1 MKEFSRRRFLQV
13 AGATMLVAAL
23 PAIGDGKNRK
33 DEKRV
38 RIRPASGRQDV
49 SPAERAFC
57 QHARFATAADA
68 MRAAAARRI
77 AAEIIVV

>member
-1 MKEFSRRRFLQV
+1 MKTMSRREFLQV

-23 PAIGDGKNRK
+23 PSIGGGKNRPG
-33 DEKRV
+33 EKRV

-49 SPAERAFC
+49 SLSEKAFC
-57 QHARFATAADA
+57 QRARFATVSDA